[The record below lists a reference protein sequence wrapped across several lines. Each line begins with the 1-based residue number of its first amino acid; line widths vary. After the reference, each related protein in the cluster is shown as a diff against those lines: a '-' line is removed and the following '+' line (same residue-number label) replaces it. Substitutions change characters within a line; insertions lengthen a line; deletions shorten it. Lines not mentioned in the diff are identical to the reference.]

1 MPHLQKSI
9 LVENRSSIGEAR
21 RVAATVAEHLQFDEH
36 RRSDI
41 SIVVTELATNII
53 QHAQRG
59 EVLICPVEAGAT
71 WIDILALDGGPGI
84 REVSRAFEDG
94 VSTGGTAGQGLGA
107 VKRLADLVSIYSTH
121 GAGTAV
127 FCRFNPSHL
136 QESVPV
142 GVVSIPVRGEIASG
156 DSYLA
161 LPGRGRSLYMVVDG
175 LGHGVVA
182 AEAATRAVQ
191 AVQASAQESL
201 TEIMSITHNALRSTR
216 GAAMSIA
223 LIDHERSLI
232 TYAGVGNVSAMAG
245 KSRVSRSMI
254 SRNGTLG
261 VVMPK
266 IQEYTYP
273 FETGIML
280 LMFSDGLTSKCG
292 FGGYPGIFNRP
303 PALIAG
309 LLYRDFTR
317 RRDDATALV
326 VELNGERA

>member
-1 MPHLQKSI
+1 MLQLQKSI
-9 LVENRSSIGEAR
+9 LVTDRSSIGEAR
-21 RVAATVAEHLQFDEH
+21 RAAATVANDLQFNEQ
-36 RRSDI
+36 RQSDI

-53 QHAQRG
+53 EHAQRG
-59 EVLICPVEAGAT
+59 EMLVCPVQAGAT
-71 WIDILALDGGPGI
+71 WLDILALDCGPGI
-84 REVSRAFEDG
+84 REISRAFEDG

-107 VKRLADLVSIYSTH
+107 VKRLADLVSVYSTH
-121 GAGTAV
+121 GAGTSV
-127 FCRFNPSHL
+127 LCRFNLSQL

-142 GVVSIPVRGEIASG
+142 GVVSIPLRGEIASG

-175 LGHGVVA
+175 LGHGVIA

-191 AVQASAQESL
+191 VVQATARETL
-201 TEIMSITHNALRSTR
+201 TEIMSTTHNALRSTR

-223 LIDHERSLI
+223 SIDHERSLI
-232 TYAGVGNVSAMAG
+232 TYAGVGNVSAMVG
-245 KSRVSRSMI
+245 NNGISRSMI

-261 VVMPK
+261 AVMPK
-266 IQEYTYP
+266 IQEYSYP
-273 FETGIML
+273 FEPGMML

-292 FGGYPGIFNRP
+292 LGGYPGIFNRP

-326 VELNGERA
+326 AELHGDRA